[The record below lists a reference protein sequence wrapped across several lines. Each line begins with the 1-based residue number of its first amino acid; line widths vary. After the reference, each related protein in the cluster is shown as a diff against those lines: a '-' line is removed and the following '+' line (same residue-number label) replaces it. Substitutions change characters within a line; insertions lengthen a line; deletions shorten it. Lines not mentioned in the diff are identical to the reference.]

1 MIVRNASACILALA
15 LIGCAGVFPQ
25 KTVHERTCET
35 VETVWDADAQDIL
48 IVEHG
53 CTMAQLEEHGF
64 SWKEILGTVGGA
76 LLLLLPL
83 LL

>member
-1 MIVRNASACILALA
+1 MIVRNAAACILTLS
-15 LIGCAGVFPQ
+15 LVGCAGLIPQ

-35 VETVWDADAQDIL
+35 VETVWDDATQDIL

-53 CTMAQLEEHGF
+53 CTMTQLEEHGIG
-64 SWKEILGTVGGA
+64 WKEIVGGVGGA